1 VKWQTQ
7 KRVKNTV
14 SEKMDLAELKNQFF
28 NKITKD
34 PPNEWEIEEYLSF
47 LLVMPKDH
55 QSAVLEQVPA
65 IWPVS
70 HALCYNY
77 LTQVKDCLTCLEPAQ
92 LHEWV
97 VGLLDAYEASGLRG
111 AQQYMTDVEKN
122 FLYKIRGEN
131 GIVLEKVRRRLQV
144 FIQGV
149 TGEHLEISSAVHPS
163 TDGQTLYLPPEVNAF
178 TADEQNYLLYKFM
191 AAFQAGHLILK
202 TYGMNIS
209 PADSFICTISQ
220 SYNSSWPSDK
230 DTLSSYFALFP
241 DTLLIQDIFQVV
253 QSHRIFSWLAEELP
267 GLCSD
272 LQVIDSSIVGQSHE
286 HEKRTKNNV
295 VAYLQRYF
303 MRFWLVENA
312 SPASTD
318 FILHKALKLLTGKK
332 SLNDRS
338 QDPLVIAA
346 EIYRIIKEY
355 PGEYQSTIH
364 PFIGILIPQEAHKV
378 RLMRRQADK
387 QKFIEAFGA
396 LVFSHQKQ
404 HDGID
409 EGHQLQTGLTQAV
422 EEDGLLVTFSS
433 EGKTESKQQ
442 AEETGSIMTL
452 QLGNDEIK
460 IPEDMQPLVNRISDD
475 LGGVPQVYIA
485 SAVGQ
490 AGEGLSPDSGQPSS
504 DEKSLIG
511 DLVYDEWDYR
521 RSAFRKNWCHL
532 HEKKIEPVGGN
543 FVSNTIDK
551 YSGLLIKLRRQFEM
565 MRLQERYV
573 KKQKDGDE
581 IDLDA
586 VIEFLGDKVSGCT
599 SDERFYARLARDERD
614 IAAVFLVDM
623 SSSTEGWINTALK
636 EALLLIGES
645 LAILG
650 DRFAIYGFSGMRRR
664 RSELFLI
671 KGFDDLYSDHIK
683 GKIAA
688 ISPQDYTRMGPP
700 IRHLTQIL
708 SETDARVRLLITL
721 SDGKPEDYD
730 DYKGEYAIE
739 DTRHALIE
747 AKALGIH
754 PFCIT
759 IDKQAHDYIAHMYG
773 EVNYIFLNDVK
784 QLPARMPVIYR
795 GLTS

>member
-1 VKWQTQ
+1 
-7 KRVKNTV
+7 
-14 SEKMDLAELKNQFF
+14 MDLAELKKQFF
-28 NKITKD
+28 GKIAKD
-34 PPNEWEIEEYLSF
+34 PPNEWEIEEYLSL
-47 LLVMPKDH
+47 LLVMPKD
-55 QSAVLEQVPA
+55 QQMAILDQVPA

-77 LTQVKDCLTCLEPAQ
+77 LSQAKDCLACLEPAQ
-92 LHEWV
+92 LQEWV
-97 VGLLDAYEASGLRG
+97 VGLLDAYEAAGLRG
-111 AQQYMTDVEKN
+111 AQQYITDIEKN
-122 FLYKIRGEN
+122 FLCRIRGEN
-131 GIVLEKVRRRLQV
+131 GIMLEKVKKRLQV

-149 TGEHLEISSAVHPS
+149 TGECLEISPAAHPS
-163 TDGQTLYLPPEVNAF
+163 TDGQTLFLPPEVNGF
-178 TADEQNYLLYKFM
+178 SVDQQNYLLYKFM
-191 AAFQAGHLILK
+191 AAFQAGHLVLR
-202 TYGMNIS
+202 TYGMNIA
-209 PADSFICTISQ
+209 PTDPFIRRVSQ
-220 SYNSSWPSDK
+220 LYNTSWPSDK
-230 DTLSSYFALFP
+230 DPLSSYFALFP
-241 DTLLIQDIFQVV
+241 DTNLIQDIFQVV
-253 QSHRIFSWLAEELP
+253 QSHRIFSWLAEKLP

-272 LQVIDSSIVGQSHE
+272 LQVIGSAVVGRSHG

-295 VAYLQRYF
+295 VVRLQRDF
-303 MRFWLVENA
+303 MRFWLIENG

-318 FILHKALKLLTGKK
+318 FVLHKALKLLTGKK
-332 SLNDRS
+332 ELHYRLP
-338 QDPLVIAA
+338 DPLVIAA
-346 EIYRIIKEY
+346 DIYRIIKEY

-364 PFIGILIPQEAHKV
+364 PFIGTLIPKEAHKV

-396 LVFSHQKQ
+396 LAVSRQKQ
-404 HDGID
+404 QEGID
-409 EGHQLQTGLTQAV
+409 QDHHQQAGLTQTL

-433 EGKTESKQQ
+433 GGKAEREQQ
-442 AEETGSIMTL
+442 SDETGSTMIL
-452 QLGNDEIK
+452 QVGNEEIRV
-460 IPEDMQPLVNRISDD
+460 PEDMRTLVDRISND
-475 LGGVPQVYIA
+475 LGGVPQVYIS

-490 AGEGLSPDSGQPSS
+490 AGHGLSPSSGPPDNGEQPLS
-504 DEKSLIG
+504 G
-511 DLVYDEWDYR
+511 VLVYDEWDYR
-521 RSAFRKNWCHL
+521 RSNYRKNWCHL

-551 YSGLLIKLRRQFEM
+551 YNGLLIKLRRQFEM

-573 KKQKDGDE
+573 KKQKEGDD

-586 VIEFLGDKVSGCT
+586 VIEFLGDKISGCS
-599 SDERFYARLARDERD
+599 SDERFYTRLARDERD
-614 IAAVFLVDM
+614 IAVVFLVDM

-650 DRFAIYGFSGMRRR
+650 DRFAIYGFSGMRRL

-671 KGFDDLYSDHIK
+671 KKFDEQFTDHIK

-700 IRHLTQIL
+700 IRHVTQIL

-759 IDKQAHDYIAHMYG
+759 IDQQAHDYMAHMYG
-773 EVNYIFLNDVK
+773 EVNYIFLNDVR
-784 QLPARMPVIYR
+784 QLPSRMPAIYR